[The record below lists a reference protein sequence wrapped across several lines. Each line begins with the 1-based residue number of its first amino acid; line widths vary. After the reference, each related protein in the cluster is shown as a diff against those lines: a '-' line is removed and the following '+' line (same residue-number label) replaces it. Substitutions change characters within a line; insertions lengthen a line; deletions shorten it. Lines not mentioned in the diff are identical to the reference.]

1 MDANDALE
9 LERLTAA
16 ARDALTDEMVSR
28 LSATAADGIDLLDQI
43 NRSGVGKALPAL
55 AQLVAN
61 GDLDRLVALARTYG
75 AAQDAMTDEMVSRM
89 AETMGASL
97 SLMDRLNRAGVD
109 RLVGMLERLASSGAL
124 ERLELSPIASG
135 QGSTCS
141 SGWWARSTR
150 QAARCPPGPP
160 RAGGWAACGS
170 CCGSARTRRRCAS
183 CLRSVAACAGRAA
196 GAKARANAN
205 FCRSGG
211 LDTAD
216 EPRRKRWAQHLIRT

>member
-43 NRSGVGKALPAL
+43 NRSGVGRALPAL

-61 GDLDRLVALARTYG
+61 GDLERLVALARTYG
-75 AAQDAMTDEMVSRM
+75 AAQDAVTDEMVARM
-89 AETMGASL
+89 AETIGASL

-124 ERLELSPIASG
+124 ERLDTLANRLGAGLSLLERVVGAID
-135 QGSTCS
+135 
-141 SGWWARSTR
+141 
-150 QAARCPPGPP
+150 
-160 RAGGWAACGS
+160 
-170 CCGSARTRRRCAS
+170 
-183 CLRSVAACAGRAA
+183 AA
-196 GAKARANAN
+196 GAEMARGPAAG
-205 FCRSGG
+205 GG
-211 LDTAD
+211 LSGVWQLLRERENQETLRFLLALG
-216 EPRRKRWAQHLIRT
+216 RSLRTQTGIR

>member
-9 LERLTAA
+9 LERVTAA

-28 LSATAADGIDLLDQI
+28 RSATAADGIDLLDQI

-61 GDLDRLVALARTYG
+61 GDLERLVALARTYG

-89 AETMGASL
+89 AETIGASL

-124 ERLELSPIASG
+124 ERLDTLTERL
-135 QGSTCS
+135 T
-141 SGWWARSTR
+141 
-150 QAARCPPGPP
+150 
-160 RAGGWAACGS
+160 AGLDLLERMVGAID
-170 CCGSARTRRRCAS
+170 
-183 CLRSVAACAGRAA
+183 AA
-196 GAKARANAN
+196 GTQMSTGPAAN
-205 FCRSGG
+205 GG
-211 LDTAD
+211 LGGMWQLARERENQETLRFLLAVGYSL
-216 EPRRKRWAQHLIRT
+216 RGRTGR

>member
-1 MDANDALE
+1 MDANEALE
-9 LERLTAA
+9 LERVIAA

-61 GDLDRLVALARTYG
+61 GDLERLVALARTYG

-124 ERLELSPIASG
+124 ERLDTLADRLG
-135 QGSTCS
+135 
-141 SGWWARSTR
+141 
-150 QAARCPPGPP
+150 
-160 RAGGWAACGS
+160 AGLDLLERVVGAID
-170 CCGSARTRRRCAS
+170 
-183 CLRSVAACAGRAA
+183 AA
-196 GAKARANAN
+196 GDQMSKGPAA
-205 FCRSGG
+205 SGG
-211 LDTAD
+211 LGGMWRLLRERENQETLRFLLALGRSLR
-216 EPRRKRWAQHLIRT
+216 EQSR

>member
-9 LERLTAA
+9 LERVTAA

-124 ERLELSPIASG
+124 ERLDALADRLG
-135 QGSTCS
+135 
-141 SGWWARSTR
+141 
-150 QAARCPPGPP
+150 
-160 RAGGWAACGS
+160 AGLNLLERVVGAID
-170 CCGSARTRRRCAS
+170 
-183 CLRSVAACAGRAA
+183 AA
-196 GAKARANAN
+196 GSEMSTGPAA
-205 FCRSGG
+205 SGG
-211 LDTAD
+211 LGGMWQLLRERENQETLRFLFALG
-216 EPRRKRWAQHLIRT
+216 RGLRAQSGSP